1 MTAPRLPLIG
11 PADMTAEQADL
22 YGRLVSDERRGGP
35 KAMLAQEGGVGLA
48 GPFNAFLLS
57 PEIGDSLQSLGRE
70 LRFGGQLSD
79 RVREI
84 VILTVA
90 AARGSEFEWNAHV
103 RIGRRAGLTDEEID
117 GIAAGTGT
125 LDAAPEQVAY
135 LLAQAM
141 VIEREV
147 ADELYVAAISQFGTH
162 EVFELSVLVGYYD
175 LLALQM
181 RVFGS
186 YS

>member
-1 MTAPRLPLIG
+1 MTAARLPLIG
-11 PADMTAEQADL
+11 PADMTADQANL

-35 KAMLAQEGGVGLA
+35 KAMLAQDCGGGLA

-57 PEIGDSLQSLGRE
+57 PELGDSLQSLGRE

-84 VILTVA
+84 AILTVA

-103 RIGRRAGLTDEEID
+103 RLGRRAGLTDEEID
-117 GIAAGTGT
+117 GIAAGAAT
-125 LDAAPEQVAY
+125 LDAAPERVAY
-135 LLAQAM
+135 RLAQAM

-147 ADELYVAAISQFGTH
+147 ADELYEAAIGQFGA
-162 EVFELSVLVGYYD
+162 EGVFELSVLVGYYD

-186 YS
+186 YA